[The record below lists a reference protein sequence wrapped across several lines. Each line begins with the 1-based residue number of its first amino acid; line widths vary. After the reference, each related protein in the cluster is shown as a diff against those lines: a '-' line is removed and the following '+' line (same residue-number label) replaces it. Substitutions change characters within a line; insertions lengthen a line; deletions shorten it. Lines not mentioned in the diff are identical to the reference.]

1 MMKKTHTLAL
11 FNDFEEAGLAIRDL
25 KSVSLPGFRMEDVVI
40 KSPIEHPE
48 LSEMLG
54 DRPVYV
60 QWFTLGGV
68 LVGPLTGLILVASA
82 QANFLLQIR
91 GGRPVVPVPPDMVL
105 TYEFF
110 ILSGVLMTVLGCFI
124 GWKLPGRRS
133 PLYNAKVSED
143 KIGLLIKADPL
154 VIPKINEI
162 LARHKPIEIM
172 GEDRR

>member
-1 MMKKTHTLAL
+1 MKLHKLHTLAL
-11 FNDFEEAGLAIRDL
+11 FNNFEEAGRAIQDL
-25 KSVSLPGFRMEDVVI
+25 KSAVLPGFKMDDVVI

-54 DRPVYV
+54 NRPVHV
-60 QWFTLGGV
+60 QLFTLAGV
-68 LVGPLTGLILVASA
+68 LIGPITGLILVASA
-82 QANFLLQIR
+82 QATFIWQIR

-124 GWKLPGRRS
+124 GWKLPGHRS
-133 PLYNAKVSED
+133 PLYNTSVSED
-143 KIGLLIKADPL
+143 KIGILVKADKA

-162 LARHKPIEIM
+162 FMRHQPIEIM
-172 GEDRR
+172 GEEG